1 MVDIETVRDETAPI
15 YPELKNPSAPDDR
28 EAIIQSCYEL
38 LCSGRPLSEIL
49 GEVKRLSDLSK
60 GNKSDTT
67 GEPGSTQVSDE
78 ARSNSSTRSESKT
91 AHPPEP
97 MPLSV
102 VYRSRQ
108 FSSPLAGYG
117 FVWRLRSLRAKTIV
131 LTVACMLAS
140 AFTYVAFSKTH
151 QDSQHLP
158 PQSVRDEGRVIS
170 QLLLPMLE
178 NAAIDDLPQ
187 LGRQL
192 ERFAGRVTTIELLLA
207 PAGSDGEKFY
217 YAGSW
222 PRSDLEAERQ
232 TLTRQGVLDRLTES
246 CRSEVPFS
254 LIHDRTTGGAE
265 IIAVTPLSTA
275 GGCWAVVTTFSADA
289 FPGVNLGQRKD
300 APGVGPAAA
309 ATRMIKIAQ

>member
-28 EAIIQSCYEL
+28 EAIIQWCYEL

-49 GEVKRLSDLSK
+49 DEVKRLSHLSEGGK
-60 GNKSDTT
+60 LDIST
-67 GEPGSTQVSDE
+67 EPGSTQVSDRPDE

-91 AHPPEP
+91 AHSPEP
-97 MPLSV
+97 TPLSV

-108 FSSPLAGYG
+108 FSSPLAAYS

-140 AFTYVAFSKTH
+140 AFTYVEFSKTH

-170 QLLLPMLE
+170 QSLLPMLE

-192 ERFAGRVTTIELLLA
+192 ERFAGRVTTIKLLLA

-222 PRSDLEAERQ
+222 PRSDLEAARQ
-232 TLTRQGVLDRLTES
+232 TLARQGVLDRLTES
-246 CRSEVPFS
+246 CRSGAPFS
-254 LIHDRTTGGAE
+254 LIYDRTIGGAE

-275 GGCWAVVTTFSADA
+275 VGCWAVVTTFSADA
-289 FPGVNLGQRKD
+289 SPPVNLGQRKD
-300 APGVGPAAA
+300 ARGVGPAAA
-309 ATRMIKIAQ
+309 ATR

>member
-28 EAIIQSCYEL
+28 EAIIQLCYEL

-91 AHPPEP
+91 AHSPEP
-97 MPLSV
+97 TPLSV

-108 FSSPLAGYG
+108 FSSPLAAYS

-131 LTVACMLAS
+131 LTVAFMLAS
-140 AFTYVAFSKTH
+140 AFTYVEFSKTH

-170 QLLLPMLE
+170 QSLLPMLE

-192 ERFAGRVTTIELLLA
+192 ERFAGRVTTIKLLLA

-222 PRSDLEAERQ
+222 PRSDLEAARQ
-232 TLTRQGVLDRLTES
+232 TLARQGVLDRLTES
-246 CRSEVPFS
+246 CRSGAPFS
-254 LIHDRTTGGAE
+254 LIYDRTIGGAE

-275 GGCWAVVTTFSADA
+275 VGCWAVVTTFSADA
-289 FPGVNLGQRKD
+289 SPPVNLGQRKD
-300 APGVGPAAA
+300 ARGVGPAAA
-309 ATRMIKIAQ
+309 ATR